1 MPSYELWRQRY
12 GRGFEVEDGGDAE
25 LDGMR
30 VIFDQ
35 KVGLYP
41 ANLQKKTSPTLRRV
55 PVRAA
60 GLGRARRPYAH

>member
-12 GRGFEVEDGGDAE
+12 GRSFDADEGAEAE

-41 ANLQKKTSPTLRRV
+41 ANLQKKTSPTVRRV

-60 GLGRARRPYAH
+60 AQARARRMYVH

>member
-1 MPSYELWRQRY
+1 MSRPMRREF
-12 GRGFEVEDGGDAE
+12 GRGFEDEGADTTE
-25 LDGMR
+25 LDGLH

-41 ANLQKKTSPTLRRV
+41 ANLQKKTDRVVRRV

-60 GLGRARRPYAH
+60 GVWRGGRTYAH